1 MAALAAALATLGS
14 TAAARKATVLIRGLP
29 DLLKGMGWLA
39 RGPEGDQWVQIIRA
53 YNYIQERKPP
63 MTKNNRTAPHT
74 VRDFMTK
81 PSITLQAYYL

>member
-29 DLLKGMGWLA
+29 DLLKGMGWFA
-39 RGPEGDQWVQIIRA
+39 RGPEGDQWVQMT
-53 YNYIQERKPP
+53 YENYIQERKPS